1 LLQMHWLLPSHRLLP
16 FPILAICDLLQGDF
30 KDRRALGRHGPAAD
44 PATVVVGMDANH
56 LKQATA
62 VEEPDAVALLKA
74 GPGSLVGNPAA
85 LES

>member
-1 LLQMHWLLPSHRLLP
+1 
-16 FPILAICDLLQGDF
+16 
-30 KDRRALGRHGPAAD
+30 
-44 PATVVVGMDANH
+44 MDANH